1 MSNSYFWVKT
11 SGDICTLGLTK
22 QALEDLGNINYLDF
36 PDIDQEINAGV
47 KIYEALKRRMEAEKA
62 VSELDSPVSGTVY
75 KINNDLID
83 NLDKLNN
90 DPLSEKNYLLQ
101 LRQINN

>member
-36 PDIDQEINAGV
+36 PDIDQEINAGDELLSV
-47 KIYEALKRRMEAEKA
+47 EAEKA

>member
-11 SGDICTLGLTK
+11 SGDIYTLGLTK

-36 PDIDQEINAGV
+36 PDIDQEINAGDELLSV
-47 KIYEALKRRMEAEKA
+47 EAEKA

-101 LRQINN
+101 LKQINN

>member
-36 PDIDQEINAGV
+36 PDIDQEINAGDELLSV
-47 KIYEALKRRMEAEKA
+47 EAEKA
-62 VSELDSPVSGTVY
+62 VSELDSPLSGTVY

>member
-36 PDIDQEINAGV
+36 PDIDQEINAGDELLSV
-47 KIYEALKRRMEAEKA
+47 EAEKA
-62 VSELDSPVSGTVY
+62 RR
-75 KINNDLID
+75 ID
-83 NLDKLNN
+83 
-90 DPLSEKNYLLQ
+90 PAAG
-101 LRQINN
+101 